1 MANEFRLS
9 FTANEIN
16 EKLSKVDDINE
27 AVKYTEQTLTDAQ
40 KAQARANIG
49 AAAIGEGGSGGASSW
64 EELTDRPFGS
74 TYEEGAIILPEA
86 EYTPELIESGEYVV
100 VIDGSA
106 VTSVPKI
113 LVVTIDGARYTLSA
127 DEESIAYG
135 LGIYEHQD
143 FGVAIILGE
152 GGYVIFPTEDT
163 HTISIYECIE
173 TITQLDAKYLS
184 AIPAD
189 KLPTIPADKLPTEME
204 WYASTEYTEKVII
217 AERPITPSVLET
229 GVGYLSA
236 NLQEMHGIIAGA
248 EVVVSHRA
256 KKIVVVAEEWH
267 DGSVIIGNKYLI
279 DTINPDNGMNFCV
292 VLNELDYV
300 IYDRYT
306 TTALFS
312 LSACVRNTI
321 PVKYLPNIPSY
332 KLDEALISWSNIADK
347 PFYSEQFYFGSA
359 RRATEADGGSAADIP
374 HILMWDGN
382 TTGLT
387 KVSNWYYVSTCVP
400 SVEELLD
407 TVTVYFDNG
416 DMVHEPATNFGNFSF
431 ILNSVIVARKDNIR
445 WSDYVFPKAGIY
457 VFSDVRWVMIP
468 NYIFPENR
476 EVTKKIDERYLPKSA
491 LYPDWNQI
499 ANKPFEDM
507 EVVLYD
513 KAGIVPVEEDGAYF
527 IQEPSDLQFV
537 YGNQYIF
544 AFDGVEY
551 TTDVFLFYGNPYG
564 VGNPA
569 LVNSGDDNGL
579 PFFAVKNG
587 GNLVLV
593 CLSNFTSLSISVIDA
608 KKIDEKYLPGAVI
621 LYRNNVSAEQGD
633 PYLYKKNTGNESDR
647 LTNDELRRLVNSGRA
662 IYVDINTSLYTP
674 VQITYGPFAR
684 ITVYS
689 GATDSHTEDYYTAE
703 YTPAT

>member
-1 MANEFRLS
+1 MATKMKTLTINNVTYDITDDSAVS
-9 FTANEIN
+9 F
-16 EKLSKVDDINE
+16 VE
-27 AVKYTEQTLTDAQ
+27 AQTLTEEQ
-40 KAQARANIG
+40 KEQARANIG

-86 EYTPELIESGEYVV
+86 EYTPEFIGSGQYGV

-127 DEESIAYG
+127 DEESIAYDI
-135 LGIYEHQD
+135 GIYEHQD
-143 FGVAIILGE
+143 FGVFIILGE
-152 GGYVIFPTEDT
+152 DGFIIFPTEDT
-163 HTISIYECIE
+163 HTISIYERIE

-236 NLQEMHGIIAGA
+236 NLKEMHGIIAGA

-332 KLDEALISWSNIADK
+332 KLDETLISWNNIADK

-374 HILMWDGN
+374 HMLMWDGN

-387 KVSNWYYVSTCVP
+387 KVGNWYYISTCVP

-407 TVTVYFDNG
+407 TVTVC
-416 DMVHEPATNFGNFSF
+416 VHDGVDGSIAPEPATNIGNFSF
-431 ILNSVIVARKDNIR
+431 ISNLVIVARKDNIR

-457 VFSDVRWVMIP
+457 VLSDVRWVMIP

-476 EVTKKIDERYLPKSA
+476 EVTKKIDEKYLPKSA
-491 LYPDWNQI
+491 LQPDWNQI

-513 KAGIVPVEEDGAYF
+513 KVGIVPVEVDGVYA

-537 YGNQYIF
+537 KGNQYIF

-551 TTDVFLFYGNPYG
+551 TTDTFLLDGYSFG

-569 LVNSGDDNGL
+569 LMGIGDDNGL
-579 PFFAVKNG
+579 PFFAMNNS
-587 GNLVLV
+587 GNLALV
-593 CLSNFTSLSISVIDA
+593 CLSNFTSLSISVIEA
-608 KKIDEKYLPGAVI
+608 KKIDERYLPGAII
-621 LYRNNVSAEQGD
+621 LYRNNGESGNTD

-647 LTNDELRRLVNSGRA
+647 LTSVELRQFVNSGRA
-662 IYVDINTSLYTP
+662 IYIDINGNLFTP
-674 VQITYGPFAR
+674 LKIAYNQYSR
-684 ITVYS
+684 ITVYT
-689 GATDSHTEDYYTAE
+689 GATDNPTEDYYTAE

>member
-1 MANEFRLS
+1 MATEFKLS
-9 FTANEIN
+9 YTANEIN
-16 EKLSKVDDINE
+16 EKLSKIDDIND

-86 EYTPELIESGEYVV
+86 EYTPEFIESGQYGV

-127 DEESIAYG
+127 DEESIAYDI
-135 LGIYEHQD
+135 GIYEHQD
-143 FGVAIILGE
+143 FGVFIILGE
-152 GGYVIFPTEDT
+152 GGFIIFPTEDT
-163 HTISIYECIE
+163 HTISIYERIE

-229 GVGYLSA
+229 GVGYFSA
-236 NLQEMHGIIAGA
+236 NLPEMHGIIAGA
-248 EVVVSHRA
+248 EVVVSHRS

-332 KLDEALISWSNIADK
+332 KLDETLISWNNIADK

-387 KVSNWYYVSTCVP
+387 KVGNWYYISTCVP

-407 TVTVYFDNG
+407 TVTVC
-416 DMVHEPATNFGNFSF
+416 VHDGVGGSIGPEPATNIGNFSF
-431 ILNSVIVARKDNIR
+431 ISNLVIVARKDNIR

-457 VFSDVRWVMIP
+457 VLSDVRWVMIP

-476 EVTKKIDERYLPKSA
+476 EVTKKIDERYLP
-491 LYPDWNQI
+491 
-499 ANKPFEDM
+499 E
-507 EVVLYD
+507 
-513 KAGIVPVEEDGAYF
+513 
-527 IQEPSDLQFV
+527 
-537 YGNQYIF
+537 
-544 AFDGVEY
+544 
-551 TTDVFLFYGNPYG
+551 
-564 VGNPA
+564 
-569 LVNSGDDNGL
+569 
-579 PFFAVKNG
+579 
-587 GNLVLV
+587 
-593 CLSNFTSLSISVIDA
+593 
-608 KKIDEKYLPGAVI
+608 AVI
-621 LYRNNVSAEQGD
+621 LYRNNRDSGNTD
-633 PYLYKKNTGNESDR
+633 LYLYKKNTGNESDR
-647 LTNDELRRLVNSGRA
+647 LTSVELRQFVNSGRA
-662 IYVDINTSLYTP
+662 IYIDINGNLFTP
-674 VQITYGPFAR
+674 LKIAYGQYLRVTIFYG
-684 ITVYS
+684 T
-689 GATDSHTEDYYTAE
+689 TDSLTKDYYTAE